1 MINEKSPYYYN
12 KEIFVRYSEMDYH
25 KMLKPSAFLNFL
37 QDVATIA
44 ADKGG
49 FGYNEVYPKNL
60 GWFLLKYHMEFNN
73 YPQNIENLLIKTEA
87 RGYNKLF
94 AHRDFEIYNKANNE
108 LIGRVISYWALV
120 NFKDKSMAMP
130 CDIFPDKFAKV
141 EKREDDL
148 NFLKVHAPE
157 RIDYSAEF
165 KVRYDD
171 IDVNKH
177 VNNMNYIVWA
187 FEALPKDFR
196 DKYKPKTIDMVYKK
210 EIQYGN
216 KVLSEVQTDENIALI
231 SVKNKDTDEE
241 LCVIRTEFEEI

>member
-1 MINEKSPYYYN
+1 MINEKSQYYYK

-37 QDVATIA
+37 QDVATVA
-44 ADKGG
+44 ADKAH
-49 FGYNEVYPKNL
+49 FGYDEVYPKNL

-94 AHRDFEIYNKANNE
+94 AHRDFDIYNNE
-108 LIGRVISYWALV
+108 NGELLGRVISYWTLV
-120 NFKDKSMAMP
+120 NLADKSMHSP
-130 CDIFPDKFAKV
+130 GEIFPDRFPKV

-148 NFLKVHAPE
+148 NFLKVHSPE
-157 RIDYSAEF
+157 RIDYNAEF
-165 KVRYDD
+165 NVRYDD

-216 KVLSEVQTDENIALI
+216 TVLSEVQIDENVALI
-231 SVKNKDTDEE
+231 SVKNKDNNEE
-241 LCVIRTEFEEI
+241 LYVVRAEFENI

>member
-1 MINEKSPYYYN
+1 MINEQSPYYYN

-37 QDVATIA
+37 QDVATVA
-44 ADKGG
+44 ADKAH

-94 AHRDFEIYNKANNE
+94 AHRDFDIYNNENKE
-108 LIGRVISYWALV
+108 LIGRVISYWTLV
-120 NFKDKSMAMP
+120 NLADKSMHSP
-130 CDIFPDKFAKV
+130 GEIFPDRFPKV

-148 NFLKVHAPE
+148 SFLKVHPLE
-157 RIDYSAEF
+157 RIDYSQEF
-165 KVRYDD
+165 KVRFDD

-187 FEALPKDFR
+187 FEALPKEFR
-196 DKYKPKTIDMVYKK
+196 DTYKLKVLDMVYKK

-216 KVLSEVQTDENIALI
+216 TVLSEVQIDENIIKI
-231 SVKNKDTDEE
+231 SVKNKNTDDE
-241 LCVIRTEFEEI
+241 LCVIEAEFEKF

>member
-1 MINEKSPYYYN
+1 MIDEKSPYYYN
-12 KEIFVRYSEMDYH
+12 KEVFVRYSEMDYQ
-25 KMLKPSAFLNFL
+25 KLLKPSSFLNFL
-37 QDVATIA
+37 QDVATVA
-44 ADKGG
+44 ADKAH

-60 GWFLLKYHMEFNN
+60 GWFLLKYHMEFSN
-73 YPQNIENLLIKTEA
+73 YPKNVENLLIKTEA

-94 AHRDFEIYNKANNE
+94 AHRDFEIYNNENKE

-120 NFKDKSMAMP
+120 NFVDKSMHSP
-130 CDIFPDKFAKV
+130 GEIFPDRFSKV

-148 NFLKVHAPE
+148 NFLKVHSPE
-157 RIDYSAEF
+157 RVDYSEEF

-187 FEALPKDFR
+187 FEALPKEFR
-196 DKYKPKTIDMVYKK
+196 DSYKPKTIDMVYKK

-216 KVLSEVQTDENIALI
+216 TVLSEVELNENIAKI
-231 SVKNKDTDEE
+231 SVKNKTTNEE
-241 LCVIRTEFEEI
+241 LCVILAEFEKY

>member
-1 MINEKSPYYYN
+1 MINEKSPYYYS
-12 KEIFVRYSEMDYH
+12 KEVFVRYSEMDYH
-25 KMLKPSAFLNFL
+25 KMLKPSSFLNFL
-37 QDVATIA
+37 QDVATVA
-44 ADKGG
+44 ADRGG

-60 GWFLLKYHMEFNN
+60 GWFLLKYHMEFKN

-94 AHRDFEIYNKANNE
+94 AHRDFDIYEKDGD

-120 NFKDKSMAMP
+120 NFKDKSMSAP
-130 CDIFPDKFAKV
+130 NEIFPDKFDKV

-148 NFLKVHAPE
+148 SFIKVHAPE
-157 RIDYSAEF
+157 RVDYKEEF

-177 VNNMNYIVWA
+177 VNNMHYIVWA
-187 FEALPKDFR
+187 FEALPKTFR
-196 DKYKPKTIDMVYKK
+196 DEYKPKVIDMLYKK

-216 KVLSEVQTDENIALI
+216 VVLSEVQLDENLARI
-231 SVKNKDTDEE
+231 SVKNKETGEE
-241 LCVIRTEFEEI
+241 LCLVQAEFEKFN

>member
-1 MINEKSPYYYN
+1 MINEQSPYYFN
-12 KEIFVRYSEMDYH
+12 KKIFVRYSEMDYQ

-94 AHRDFEIYNKANNE
+94 AHRDFDVYDSENGS

-130 CDIFPDKFAKV
+130 NEIFPDKFDKV

-148 NFLKVHAPE
+148 NFLKVHSPE
-157 RIDYSAEF
+157 RVDFSAEF

-187 FEALPKDFR
+187 FEALPKAFR
-196 DKYKPKTIDMVYKK
+196 DTYKPKTIDMVYKK

-216 KVLSEVQTDENIALI
+216 IVLSEVQIDENVALI
-231 SVKNKDTDEE
+231 SVKNKDNNEE
-241 LCVIRTEFEEI
+241 LCVIRAEFEKI